1 MQGSFKADKP
11 DWSQEVVVVTG
22 GAAGIGKAI
31 VEVLSQKRKAKIAV
45 LDLAPPTYA
54 PAPRGAPAIQYYK
67 TDVTNPAQV
76 KAVAEQIRATL
87 GEPTVLVNNA
97 GIASGNTILESDPEH
112 VQRVWRVNHLSNY
125 VTLQEFLP
133 YMVKHNHGHVVTVAS
148 SASFFS
154 LPSMSEYSG
163 SKSATLALHEV
174 LRGELR
180 QRYNA
185 PRVRA
190 SLVAPTKVRTAL
202 GDGMEDHSLPFF
214 HPVLEAYQ
222 LGRKVLW
229 AVDSGLSQYM
239 VLPRL
244 MHPLPALRGFPD
256 WLRRAFELIGNTDDM
271 VSHKSISRAL
281 GNGYGANWQGEDK
294 ASREKVMARMQGNK
308 K

>member
-1 MQGSFKADKP
+1 MYRADKP
-11 DWSQEVVVVTG
+11 DWSNEVVVVTG

-31 VEVLSQKRKAKIAV
+31 VEAMSHKRKAKVAV

-67 TDVTNPAQV
+67 TDVTDPAQV
-76 KAVAEQIRATL
+76 KAVAEQIRSTL
-87 GEPTVLVNNA
+87 GQPTILVNNA

-112 VQRVWRVNHLSNY
+112 IQRVWRVNHLSNY

-133 YMVKHNHGHVVTVAS
+133 HMIKHNHGHVVTVAS

-154 LPSMSEYSG
+154 LPSMGEYSG

-174 LRGELR
+174 LKGELR

-202 GDGMEDHSLPFF
+202 GDGMEDHSMPFL
-214 HPVLEAYQ
+214 HPVLESYQ

-244 MHPLPALRGFPD
+244 MQPLPALRGFPD
-256 WLRRAFELIGNTDDM
+256 WLRRSFELIGHTDDM

-281 GNGYGANWQGEDK
+281 GNGYGANWQGAE
-294 ASREKVMARMQGNK
+294 AANREKVMARMNK